1 MSQTDIV
8 ERLRKGP
15 MSDHHFNEA
24 ADTITQLRERL
35 DAVEKERDKAL
46 RYGAPENSTALSHVK
61 NPCTKHNQ
69 YWTTHSGGC
78 MACRANDAEKER
90 DQLRRSNE
98 RLEKEKAELCKQW
111 QRQRF
116 ALNQI
121 AWPESYNL
129 KGLTVETCRHIARD
143 TLQIGTLTA
152 ESGTEGK
159 G

>member
-90 DQLRRSNE
+90 DQLRLSNE
-98 RLEKEKAELCKQW
+98 RMRGTLLELRRLYASEASGE
-111 QRQRF
+111 
-116 ALNQI
+116 
-121 AWPESYNL
+121 
-129 KGLTVETCRHIARD
+129 IAR
-143 TLQIGTLTA
+143 IVNAALTA
-152 ESGTEGK
+152 ESGTEWK
-159 G
+159 NAS

>member
-35 DAVEKERDKAL
+35 AAVEKERDKAL

-111 QRQRF
+111 QRQR
-116 ALNQI
+116 AQKQ
-121 AWPESYNL
+121 ARQHARKERKWHRRQERRWTQKRSGGWPAIFDNRPRSPL
-129 KGLTVETCRHIARD
+129 
-143 TLQIGTLTA
+143 
-152 ESGTEGK
+152 
-159 G
+159 